1 MLAQATHTLSVS
13 ELNQQA
19 SQCLEQQF
27 RVVHVVG
34 EISNL
39 ACPSSGHWYFSLKDQ
54 HAQVRCAFFKT
65 RHRNTIPMPK
75 NGDEVLVLARVSLYA
90 PRGDYQLII
99 QQLTPHGEGR
109 WHIAFEQL
117 KTELDAKGWFRAEHK
132 QPIPKYPKRIGIIAS
147 PTSAALQDILNVTR
161 RRFPAIPLII
171 YPCIVQ
177 GEQAADSICQ
187 ALGSAHQ
194 RQEVDVLLLARGGG
208 SIEDLWPFNEER
220 VAQAIFNSQLPVVT
234 GIGHEID
241 HTIADFV
248 ADQRG
253 ATPSAAAELITP
265 DQFEIHQQLTAL
277 QDRLTHAI
285 KHGLNQEQVQLAH
298 LQKRLIHP
306 SQQLAQQQ
314 TTLTAL
320 QERLMTSVQRLQQQ
334 QAQALDHYQARLLAQ
349 SPTNLLQQ
357 AHNHLNAHQQ
367 RLHQSM
373 THQLKQQKD
382 TMRLLSRTLDAH
394 SPLKTLERGYAI
406 AHHEGNTITDAS
418 QVNQGDN
425 ITVQVHHGSLACTIN
440 QVNADEKI

>member
-1 MLAQATHTLSVS
+1 MLAHATQTLSVS

-54 HAQVRCAFFKT
+54 HAQVRCAFFKA
-65 RHRNTIPMPK
+65 RHRNTIPVPK

-117 KTELDAKGWFRAEHK
+117 KTKLDAKGWFREEHR
-132 QPIPKYPKRIGIIAS
+132 QPLPKYPKRIGIIAS

-177 GEQAADSICQ
+177 GEKAADSICQ
-187 ALGSAHQ
+187 ALESAHQ

-265 DQFEIHQQLTAL
+265 DQSEIQQQLTAL
-277 QDRLTHAI
+277 HDRLIHAM
-285 KHGLNQEQVQLAH
+285 KRLLKQQQVQLGH
-298 LQKRLIHP
+298 LKKRLIHP

-320 QERLMTSVQRLQQQ
+320 QERLTLSIHRLQQQ
-334 QAQALDHYQARLLAQ
+334 QAQALDHHQARLLAQ
-349 SPTNLLQQ
+349 SPDKVIHHARNS
-357 AHNHLNAHQQ
+357 LNADRQ
-367 RLHQSM
+367 RLHQCM
-373 THQLKQQKD
+373 TQQVKQQRD
-382 TMRLLSRTLDAH
+382 AVHLLARTLDAH

-406 AHHEGNTITDAS
+406 VHHRGSTTTDISAINPGDTIA
-418 QVNQGDN
+418 
-425 ITVQVHHGSLACTIN
+425 IQVHHGSLECTVDEIN
-440 QVNADEKI
+440 TEKS